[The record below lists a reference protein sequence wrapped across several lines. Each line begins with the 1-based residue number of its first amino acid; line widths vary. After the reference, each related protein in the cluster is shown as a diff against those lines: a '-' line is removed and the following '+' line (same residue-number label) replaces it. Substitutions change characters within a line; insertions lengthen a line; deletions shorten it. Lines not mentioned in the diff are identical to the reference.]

1 MRAPISTMT
10 SLWRS
15 DTFFLLSFLMWTSHC
30 ASTPEVQTPSTS
42 SSSTSGVRRPP
53 TMPGSIILL
62 EPTSGT
68 SHRDGVTSPT
78 PESTSESALQQEVTT
93 TDQPTSTTEV
103 TSRMTTTV
111 AAANATEAPRRVYS
125 ESCTKAVLEEA
136 WPEWRLRPQTVR
148 LQLRRENVTCHL
160 AGCRGTTNN
169 ETSDD
174 VKLNQVIT
182 VVLQNEDSMEL
193 QLDVPEVSAN
203 RSGLHEAVLQSLQG
217 ARDLPRG
224 ACVQDD
230 SLLLWSKPLPEKEAT
245 PLTLGP
251 EILTPGL
258 HLLSVHVVG
267 PDVPC
272 PAVWQLNVSVLDSE
286 CTKGP
291 GEDLCSQKG
300 SCVLAA
306 GQASYTCRCCP
317 AVGGR
322 YCEERDGCYEKPCRN
337 GGFCV
342 DIAEGLSGAMYQ
354 CLCPHG
360 FRGSSCEEQVSPCDR
375 RPCRNKGTCIANS
388 TEGSSTSCLCPPGF
402 RGSQCETPTTR
413 VPSPTQLS
421 SLSTTEVSQATSTA
435 STVANDTEPV
445 IVPSTSKPTV
455 PSTANPTPTTT
466 ATMGTTAGK
475 GNRGSSPCD
484 ARPCVHGMCE
494 EEETDTST
502 GAYKC
507 YCLPGY
513 GGDRCEFEYDEC
525 DSGPCANG
533 GQCEDLV
540 AAFRCHCGPG
550 YAGKRCELKV
560 DLCRPDP
567 CPPPARCVD
576 KGNNY
581 SCVCHPG
588 YNGPGCTQH
597 YDPCFPNPCQN
608 GGSCWPS
615 LDSFYCSCRGGF
627 TGDACEDLVYPPPRP
642 AMPRVGDPQTFRGP
656 APAVKA
662 SKGANGSTVGGAGSG
677 PVDHL
682 HNIYI
687 AAATLAGA
695 CLIVVAVVTICHCR
709 VHKTYQGFARKLGR
723 SCAELKQ
730 HTLPRQILAEPSWE
744 RF

>member
-1 MRAPISTMT
+1 MT
-10 SLWRS
+10 TLWRFA
-15 DTFFLLSFLMWTSHC
+15 TLLLPFLFWSSQC
-30 ASTPEVQTPSTS
+30 ATIPEAQTPSTRS
-42 SSSTSGVRRPP
+42 VSTSGIRRPP
-53 TMPGSIILL
+53 TMPGSVILL

-68 SHRDGVTSPT
+68 SQLQDDVTF
-78 PESTSESALQQEVTT
+78 STSSALTSSEAAVQKEVTT
-93 TDQPTSTTEV
+93 TTDRPTSSAEVTSQVTSATQVNVTEV
-103 TSRMTTTV
+103 T
-111 AAANATEAPRRVYS
+111 RRAYS
-125 ESCTKAVLEEA
+125 EACTKAVLEES
-136 WPEWRLRPQTVR
+136 WREWRTRPETLRF
-148 LQLRRENVTCHL
+148 QLHRENVTCHL
-160 AGCRGTTNN
+160 AGCRGTS
-169 ETSDD
+169 TSKAAPEDID
-174 VKLNQVIT
+174 PSKVIS
-182 VVLQNEDSMEL
+182 VVLQNQDSMEL
-193 QLDVPEVSAN
+193 ELDVPEVGNN
-203 RSGLHEAVLQSLQG
+203 RSWLHEAVLQSLQG
-217 ARDLPRG
+217 AHDLPRG

-230 SLLLWSKPLPEKEAT
+230 SLLLWSRPLPEKDGA
-245 PLTLGP
+245 PLSLGP

-267 PDVPC
+267 PDVSC
-272 PAVWQLNVSVLDSE
+272 PAVWQLNVSVLDNE
-286 CTKGP
+286 CSKGP

-300 SCVLAA
+300 SCVLPP

-317 AVGGR
+317 GVGGR
-322 YCEERDGCYEKPCRN
+322 YCEERDGCFEKPCHN

-342 DIAEGLSGAMYQ
+342 DIAEGLSGNMFQ

-360 FRGSSCEEQVSPCDR
+360 FRGSSCEERVSPCDR
-375 RPCRNKGTCIANS
+375 RPCRNNGTCISNGTDGLSA
-388 TEGSSTSCLCPPGF
+388 SCLCPPGF
-402 RGSQCETPTTR
+402 RGAQCEMAARPPPTTTQ
-413 VPSPTQLS
+413 PSS
-421 SLSTTEVSQATSTA
+421 SAPSTHHTNATPAVMTTPDTEITTSTA
-435 STVANDTEPV
+435 RSTEAA
-445 IVPSTSKPTV
+445 STALPTV
-455 PSTANPTPTTT
+455 SGAT
-466 ATMGTTAGK
+466 ATGTTKAKK
-475 GNRGSSPCD
+475 GPSPCD

-494 EEETDTST
+494 EEESETST
-502 GAYKC
+502 GGFKC

-550 YAGKRCELKV
+550 YTGKRCELKV

-567 CPPPARCVD
+567 CPSPARCID

-581 SCVCHPG
+581 SCICHPG
-588 YNGPGCTQH
+588 FNSPGCTQH

-627 TGDACEDLVYPPPRP
+627 TGDACEDLVYPAPRP
-642 AMPRVGDPQTFRGP
+642 AMPRVGDAPGYRVPVP
-656 APAVKA
+656 ANKV
-662 SKGANGSTVGGAGSG
+662 SANVNGHGGSG